1 MKHKLVSTILSR
13 SISEPLDHRM
23 VMQHPNRAERRRRR
37 KQAAAPSPVRSAAT
51 GGLAAAIERHKRG
64 EFEIAE
70 HAYREILAAAP
81 DNPDTLHLLG
91 IVRFQQGDAETA
103 AALIARAI
111 EQNGENADYFANL
124 GAALQKLGRAEEA
137 EIAYRRALS
146 RNPTLIEALTN
157 LAIICHEGKRLDE
170 ASDCCRR
177 ALAIQPTL
185 LKALRKLVDVLF
197 EQGKVEEAQEPLERI
212 VRMDPLDAANRNNL
226 GFAYDSFGRTGDA
239 IECYRRAVE
248 IAPNQPE
255 YLNNL
260 GTLLRR
266 IGHTEEGDHFLDRA
280 RSVDHGHWKNEL
292 HRGRWCANVGD
303 YKGAIAALLPKA
315 EEGSED
321 PELLMTLGAVLSAE
335 RRFKEAHRWLVKA
348 LEIKPDHAEAM
359 FRLGG
364 AFLGMKEGWQA
375 ECAFRKAVQLR
386 PGYVEPHLS
395 ICEIMDVQQRRDEAN
410 IWARAAIHLRG
421 FVPGYM
427 VFPFKAFRASCDFDA
442 IESLGDIWDAAAA
455 ALHTNSLSAVFLY
468 LLVEAGTI
476 ENSRRLTALHR
487 AFAEQVESRAGQ
499 NPLPPLAPVRRQGK
513 LRVGLLSYD
522 LRNHSVA
529 KFVLPLLRNYDRESL
544 ELTAYSLLQ
553 APDDPVQAEIRGL
566 VDRFV
571 DVEIEADRELAA
583 SVRED
588 GIDVMVD
595 LGGFTVGSR
604 LNAMA
609 YRMAPIQLAWLGYPY
624 SPGFEAVDYML
635 LDPQVAPT
643 MPELSIEKPLCVP
656 HSWVCFEGFREAPID
671 PTPPSERNG
680 YVTFGTLNNTYKFSQ
695 GCISA
700 WAEVMHRV
708 PNSRFML
715 VRPTGQSRIIAE
727 NMIKA
732 FGRHGIAPERLFI
745 RTNAVNQHLECYNEI
760 DVALDTFPLTGGTTT
775 CDALWMGVP
784 TVTLRGPAMHQ
795 RLSHSLLNSVKLGE
809 LSAESVDRFVDMAAH
824 LAAEPEALRLLRTT
838 LREVV
843 KNSPLCRGD
852 IFASGIRDALWQ
864 AARERGIR

>member
-1 MKHKLVSTILSR
+1 
-13 SISEPLDHRM
+13 M
-23 VMQHPNRAERRRRR
+23 VMQHSSRAERRRRR
-37 KQAAAPSPVRSAAT
+37 TLAAASAPMRGMASD
-51 GGLAAAIERHKRG
+51 GLAAAIERHRRG
-64 EFEIAE
+64 DLESAE
-70 HAYREILAAAP
+70 RTYRVFLAAAP
-81 DNPDTLHLLG
+81 DHPDALHLLG
-91 IVRFQQGDAETA
+91 IVRFQQGDAESA
-103 AALIARAI
+103 AELIARAI
-111 EQNGENADYFANL
+111 ERNDRNAEYFANL

-137 EIAYRRALS
+137 ESAYRRALS
-146 RNPTLIEALTN
+146 LNPALVEALTN
-157 LAIICHEGKRLDE
+157 LAIICHEGKRFDE
-170 ASDCCRR
+170 AVDCCRR

-197 EQGKVEEAQEPLERI
+197 EQGKADEVQEPLERI
-212 VRMDPLDAANRNNL
+212 VWLDPLDGANRNNL
-226 GFAYDSFGRTGDA
+226 GFVYDRLGRTEDA

-248 IAPNQPE
+248 IAPDRPE
-255 YLNNL
+255 YINNL
-260 GTLLRR
+260 GTVLRR
-266 IGHTEEGDHFLDRA
+266 IGRTEEGEHFLEKARA
-280 RSVDHGHWKNEL
+280 AIPGHWKSEL
-292 HRGRWCANVGD
+292 HRGRWCANIGD

-321 PELLMTLGAVLSAE
+321 PELLMTLGAVLCAE

-348 LEIKPDHAEAM
+348 LDIKPDHAEAM

-375 ECAFRKAVQLR
+375 ECAFRKAVALK
-386 PGYVEPHLS
+386 PGYVEPHLG

-410 IWARAAIHLRG
+410 LWARAALHLRG
-421 FVPGYM
+421 FAPGYM
-427 VFPFKAFRASCDFDA
+427 VFPFKAFRASCDFEA

-455 ALHTNSLSAVFLY
+455 ALPTNSLSAAFLY

-487 AFAEQVESRAGQ
+487 ASAERVERQAAQ
-499 NPLPPLAPVRRQGK
+499 NPLPRLVPVPRHGK

-522 LRNHSVA
+522 LRSHSVA

-544 ELTAYSLLQ
+544 ELTAYSLLEVL
-553 APDDPVQAEIRGL
+553 DDPVQSEIRGL

-571 DVEIEADRELAA
+571 DVEIEGDRELAA
-583 SVRED
+583 SVRKD
-588 GIDVMVD
+588 GVDVMID

-609 YRMAPIQLAWLGYPY
+609 YRMAPIQIAWLGYP
-624 SPGFEAVDYML
+624 STTGFEAVDYIL
-635 LDPQVAPT
+635 LDPKVAPAI
-643 MPELSIEKPLCVP
+643 PELSIEKPLCVP
-656 HSWVCFEGFREAPID
+656 HSWVCFEGFREASID
-671 PTPPSERNG
+671 PAPPCERNG

-700 WAEVMHRV
+700 WAEAMHRV

-715 VRPTGQSRIIAE
+715 VRPMGQSRIIAE
-727 NMIKA
+727 NMIKI

-745 RTNAVNQHLECYNEI
+745 RTNTVNRHLECYNEI

-795 RLSHSLLNSVKLGE
+795 RLSHSLLNSVGLGE
-809 LSAESVDRFVDMAAH
+809 LSVDSADCFVDTAAR
-824 LAAEPEALRLLRTT
+824 LASERETLRLLRAT
-838 LREVV
+838 LRDVV
-843 KNSPLCRGD
+843 KSSPLCRGD
-852 IFASGIRDALWQ
+852 IFASGFRDALWR
-864 AARERGIR
+864 AARESAIR